1 MIFDIF
7 LCQIWTSLISYAV
20 CQIFLAN
27 NFVLKV
33 KNKEKKRMVAK
44 TGRWRMTLVESA
56 RDTSSS
62 KLSQVY
68 CYKYYTYRSKLA
80 SQIIILISLI

>member
-1 MIFDIF
+1 MGNPQYVLSFYIYKFFIAICISVKYIQEITKIVVNFRSGIFMIFDIF

-44 TGRWRMTLVESA
+44 TGR
-56 RDTSSS
+56 
-62 KLSQVY
+62 
-68 CYKYYTYRSKLA
+68 
-80 SQIIILISLI
+80 